1 MEVGILLSCF
11 ESNSTR
17 YCMVQHMDPHMV
29 ASGQPCLNQ
38 FDCPLLTLTKV
49 IRVLSPAAIVRAIS
63 VVHQCTST
71 CVVDSMHIAARME
84 RQRVSENTL
93 RLKHD
98 WSNTVYCY
106 NVYCIANNV

>member
-1 MEVGILLSCF
+1 
-11 ESNSTR
+11 
-17 YCMVQHMDPHMV
+17 MVQHMDPHMV

-49 IRVLSPAAIVRAIS
+49 IRVLFPAAIVRAIS

-98 WSNTVYCY
+98 CRNSIVIMFTALQIMFKRLVTSEEKKSLD
-106 NVYCIANNV
+106 VR

>member
-1 MEVGILLSCF
+1 
-11 ESNSTR
+11 
-17 YCMVQHMDPHMV
+17 MVQHVDP
-29 ASGQPCLNQ
+29 ASGQLCLNQ

-49 IRVLSPAAIVRAIS
+49 IRVYSPAAIVRAIS

-71 CVVDSMHIAARME
+71 CVVDSMHIATRME

-98 WSNTVYCY
+98 WSIVIMFTALQIMLKRLVTSEEKKTLE
-106 NVYCIANNV
+106 VR